1 MSQGSPER
9 QCSMDDLCINT
20 IRTLSMD
27 AVQSANSGHPGAPM
41 GMAAAAYTLWT
52 RFLKHNPKN
61 PAWRDRD
68 RFVLSGGH
76 ASMLLYSLLHLT
88 GYDLS
93 LDDIKNFRQ
102 WGSRTPGHPEYGH
115 TPGVETTTGPLGQGV
130 ANAVGMAMAE
140 RHLAARF
147 NRPGNEL
154 IDHFTYVM
162 CGDGDM
168 MEGVASEAASLA
180 GHLGLGK
187 LICIYDDNK
196 ISIEGS
202 TDIAF
207 TENVGARFEA
217 YNWQVLK
224 VANGNDVAAIAA
236 AIEAARANTDQP
248 SLIQVRTHIA
258 YGSPHKQDTADAH
271 GAPLGAEEVCL
282 TKKNLGCPENES
294 FCVPNLAL
302 ETFLK
307 SVEKGQAAE
316 AAWQK
321 KLAAYKVEFP
331 ALADEMERSINAALP
346 ESWDA
351 TIPVFS
357 GKPVATRSASGKVL
371 NAIAATLPTLMGGS
385 ADLAPSNKTEIA
397 GAHDFQKGSYDG
409 RNIRFG
415 VRELA
420 MGAILS
426 GMALHKGI
434 RPYGG
439 TFLVFADYMRP
450 AIRVAALMKLPV
462 IYIFTHDSIAVG
474 EDGPTHQ
481 PVEHLAS
488 LRCIPGL
495 TVIRPAD
502 ANETAAAWR
511 HAIAD
516 ADGPVALILSRQDL
530 PVLPQ
535 TVWPKNCL
543 GKGGY
548 VLSDCTGTP
557 DLILIGTGAE
567 VHLALGAQKILVG
580 KNISARVVNLPSWE
594 LFEKMPADYKDSVL
608 PPDGP
613 PRLAVE
619 AGSPM
624 GWERYVGASGN
635 IVAMRG
641 FGASAPG
648 DTVLAKFGFTV
659 ENMVQNAMDL
669 LKKQE

>member
-1 MSQGSPER
+1 MSQGSPES
-9 QCSMDDLCINT
+9 QCSMDDVCINT

-27 AVQSANSGHPGAPM
+27 AIQKANSGHPGAPM
-41 GMAAAAYTLWT
+41 GLAAAAYVLWT
-52 RFLKHNPKN
+52 RLLKHNPNN
-61 PAWRDRD
+61 PDWLDRD

-102 WGSRTPGHPEYGH
+102 WGSKTPGHPEYGH

-147 NRPGNEL
+147 NQPGNE
-154 IDHFTYVM
+154 IVDHFTYVM

-224 VANGNDVAAIAA
+224 VADGNDVTAIAA
-236 AIEAARANTDQP
+236 AIQSSPGQHESADPHSGTHPYRLWQP
-248 SLIQVRTHIA
+248 QQTGYGGRPWRTA
-258 YGSPHKQDTADAH
+258 GSRR
-271 GAPLGAEEVCL
+271 
-282 TKKNLGCPENES
+282 NLSDEKEPRLPGKRILLRSEP
-294 FCVPNLAL
+294 AL

-321 KLAAYKVEFP
+321 KLAAYKAEFP
-331 ALADEMERSINAALP
+331 ALTDEMENSINATLP
-346 ESWDA
+346 DGWDEK
-351 TIPVFS
+351 IPVFS

-371 NAIAATLPTLMGGS
+371 NAIAAKLPTLMGGS

-397 GAHDFQKGSYDG
+397 CTHDFQKGSYDG

-415 VRELA
+415 VREHA

-426 GMALHKGI
+426 GMFLHKGI

-462 IYIFTHDSIAVG
+462 IYVFTHDSIAVG

-488 LRCIPGL
+488 LRIIPGL

-516 ADGPVALILSRQDL
+516 PDGPVALILSRQNL
-530 PVLPQ
+530 PVLSQ
-535 TVWPKNCL
+535 TVCAKNCL

-567 VHLALGAQKILVG
+567 VHLALGAQKILAD
-580 KNISARVVNLPSWE
+580 KNISVRVVNLPSWE
-594 LFEKMPADYKDSVL
+594 LFEKMPADYKNSVL

-624 GWERYVGASGN
+624 GWERYVGTDGT
-635 IVAMRG
+635 IVAMAG

-648 DTVLAKFGFTV
+648 STVLAKFGFTV
-659 ENMVQNAMDL
+659 ENVVQKAMEL
-669 LKKQE
+669 LKK

>member
-1 MSQGSPER
+1 MRQGLPET
-9 QCSMDDLCINT
+9 QCSMDDICINT

-27 AVQSANSGHPGAPM
+27 AVQAADSGHPGAPM

-52 RFLKHNPKN
+52 QFLKHNPKN
-61 PAWRDRD
+61 PAWQDRD

-147 NRPGNEL
+147 NRPGHEIIN
-154 IDHFTYVM
+154 HFTYVM

-202 TDIAF
+202 TNIAF

-217 YNWQVLK
+217 YNWQVLR
-224 VANGNDVAAIAA
+224 VADGNDVPAIAA
-236 AIEAARANTDQP
+236 AITTARANTNQP

-258 YGSPHKQDTADAH
+258 YGSPNKQDTADAH
-271 GAPLGAEEVCL
+271 GAPLGVEEVCL

-307 SVEKGQAAE
+307 SIGNGQAAE
-316 AAWQK
+316 AAWKQ
-321 KLAAYKVEFP
+321 KLAVYKAEFS
-331 ALADEMERSINAALP
+331 ALADEMENSIAATLP
-346 ESWDA
+346 DGWDA
-351 TIPVFS
+351 SLPVFS

-371 NAIAATLPTLMGGS
+371 NAIAAKLPTLMGGS

-397 GAHDFQKGSYDG
+397 GTHDFQKGSYDG

-511 HAIAD
+511 YAITNAE
-516 ADGPVALILSRQDL
+516 GPVALILSRQDL
-530 PVLPQ
+530 PILSQ
-535 TVWPKNCL
+535 TLCPKNCL
-543 GKGGY
+543 EKGGY
-548 VLSDCTGTP
+548 VLSDCTGAP

-567 VHLALGAQKILVG
+567 VHLALDTQKALAE
-580 KNISARVVNLPSWE
+580 KNIPARVVNLPSWE
-594 LFEKMPADYKDSVL
+594 LFEKTPVDYRNSVL
-608 PPDGP
+608 PLGSPQ
-613 PRLAVE
+613 RLVVE

-624 GWERYVGASGN
+624 GWERYAGTDGT
-635 IVAMRG
+635 IVAIRG

-648 DTVLAKFGFTV
+648 NTVLAKFGFTV
-659 ENMVQNAMDL
+659 ENIVQKAMNL
-669 LKKQE
+669 LKK

>member
-1 MSQGSPER
+1 MNQGLPES
-9 QCSMDDLCINT
+9 QCSLDDICVNT

-27 AVQSANSGHPGAPM
+27 AVQAANSGHPGAPM

-61 PAWRDRD
+61 PEWQDRD

-93 LDDIKNFRQ
+93 LDDIKKFRQ

-147 NRPGNEL
+147 NQPGYEI

-162 CGDGDM
+162 CGDGDL

-224 VANGNDVAAIAA
+224 VADGNNVADIAA
-236 AIEAARANTDQP
+236 AIETARANTSQP
-248 SLIQVRTHIA
+248 TLIQVRTHIA
-258 YGSPHKQDTADAH
+258 YGSPNKQDTADAH
-271 GAPLGAEEVCL
+271 GAPLGVEEICL
-282 TKKNLGCPENES
+282 TKRNLGCPENES
-294 FCVPNLAL
+294 FCIPDLAL
-302 ETFLK
+302 ETFRK
-307 SVEKGQAAE
+307 SGEKGLAAE
-316 AAWQK
+316 SDWQK
-321 KLAAYKVEFP
+321 KWTAFKSEFP
-331 ALADEMERSINAALP
+331 VLADEMKRSINAALP
-346 ESWDA
+346 DGWDT

-371 NAIAATLPTLMGGS
+371 NALAAKLPTLMGGS
-385 ADLAPSNKTEIA
+385 ADLAPSNKTEIS
-397 GAHDFQKGSYDG
+397 GTHDFQKGSYDG

-420 MGAILS
+420 MGAILT
-426 GMALHKGI
+426 GMVLHKGI

-511 HAIAD
+511 YAIAD

-530 PVLPQ
+530 PILPQ
-535 TVWPKNCL
+535 TVWPKNYL
-543 GKGGY
+543 EKGGY
-548 VLSDCTGTP
+548 VLSDCEGTP

-567 VHLALGAQKILVG
+567 VHLALGAQKTLAG
-580 KNISARVVNLPSWE
+580 KNISTRVVNLPSWE
-594 LFEKMPADYKDSVL
+594 LFEKMPMEYKDSVL
-608 PPDGP
+608 PPGSP

-624 GWERYVGASGN
+624 GWERYIGPHGAV
-635 IVAMRG
+635 VAMAG

-648 DTVLAKFGFTV
+648 DTVLTKFGFTV
-659 ENMVQNAMDL
+659 ENMVQKAMDL
-669 LKKQE
+669 LGKQE